1 MFTVAMI
8 GPDGVGKTTVSRQ
21 LEKTLPMRAKYVY
34 LGVNL
39 DASNV
44 ALPSSR
50 LIHSLQKLLGKQ
62 QAGGPRDPNEP
73 VDQPKG
79 IFKRVCRQAKRSLRL
94 VNTLAE
100 ETYRQ
105 FVVRWHLF
113 RGTVV
118 VLDRDFFV
126 DFYAYDIADDARP
139 RSILQRIHGYYLKH
153 LYRRPDLVICLD
165 ADAETMFARKGEGTV
180 DLLNRR
186 RRDYQSLRKAVAQ
199 FVVVDADRPLA
210 TVVAD
215 VKQHICRF
223 PSNAQNSSSTATSS
237 SLAS

>member
-1 MFTVAMI
+1 MI
-8 GPDGVGKTTVSRQ
+8 GPDGVGKTTVSRK
-21 LEKTLPMRAKYVY
+21 LEQTLPMRSKYVY
-34 LGVNL
+34 MGVNL

-50 LIHSLQKLLGKQ
+50 LIQSLRKLMGREHS
-62 QAGGPRDPNEP
+62 GGPRDPNATIA
-73 VDQPKG
+73 QPKG
-79 IFKRVCRQAKRSLRL
+79 IFKRVLRRAKRGLRL

-105 FVVRWHLF
+105 LVVRWYLF
-113 RGTVV
+113 RGVV
-118 VLDRDFFV
+118 VLLDRDFFV
-126 DFYAYDIADDARP
+126 DFYAYDISGDAQP
-139 RSILQRIHGYYLKH
+139 RTLSQRIHGFYLNY

-186 RRDYQSLRKAVAQ
+186 RQDYQNLSQAVKH
-199 FVVVDADRPLA
+199 FSVVDADRPLE
-210 TVVAD
+210 VVTAD
-215 VKQHICRF
+215 VHDQICGF
-223 PSNAQNSSSTATSS
+223 PTTSSSHATPS

>member
-8 GPDGVGKTTVSRQ
+8 GPDGVGKTTVSKQ

-34 LGVNL
+34 MGINL

-50 LIHSLQKLLGKQ
+50 LIHSLRKFLGKE
-62 QAGGPRDPNEP
+62 QAGGPRDPNEETI
-73 VDQPKG
+73 QPKG
-79 IFKRVCRQAKRSLRL
+79 IVKRVLRRAKRGLRL

-105 FVVRWHLF
+105 LVVRWYLF
-113 RGTVV
+113 RGIVV
-118 VLDRDFFV
+118 LLDRDFFV
-126 DFYAYDIADDARP
+126 DFYAYDISSDAQP
-139 RSILQRIHGYYLKH
+139 RTISQRIHGYYLNH

-186 RRDYQSLRKAVAQ
+186 RQDYQNLRTAVKH
-199 FVVVDADRPLA
+199 FSEVNADRPLS
-210 TVVAD
+210 VVIAD
-215 VKQHICRF
+215 VKNQICQF
-223 PSNAQNSSSTATSS
+223 PANAPSPTVTSS